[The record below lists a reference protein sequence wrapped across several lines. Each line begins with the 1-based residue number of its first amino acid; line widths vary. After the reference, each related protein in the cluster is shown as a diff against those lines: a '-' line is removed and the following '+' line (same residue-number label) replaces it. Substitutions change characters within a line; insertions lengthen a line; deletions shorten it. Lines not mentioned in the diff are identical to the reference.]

1 MTEEID
7 YQDYQKALQFDQRV
21 SRMGPLHTLVEQ
33 IVSDLGPQE
42 SHRVLDLGTGTGRLG
57 MALQPLLPLG
67 AVIGLDSG
75 KGMLK
80 VAREKILNQQIENFL
95 LVRGR
100 AEWLPFRQRTF
111 DSACLMLSFHHFSE
125 PARALRELHG
135 VLKSGGYV
143 VSLDPVL
150 HEPENAI
157 DQRLNES
164 IEEAFQEAHGP
175 HFRFFTANQLRN
187 LYRDAG
193 FTIVAVQPHEFVFES
208 QRMDN
213 LPMGPHWLQARE
225 NLWFRREKDL
235 LSAFQKKYF
244 KFETT
249 AQGLLVTGKMNWM
262 IFKVQKGP
270 DGRS

>member
-21 SRMGPLHTLVEQ
+21 SRMGPLDALVKQ
-33 IVSDLGPQE
+33 IVSHLGPQE

-57 MALQPLLPLG
+57 MVLQPLLPYG

-75 KGMLK
+75 KGMLR
-80 VAREKILNQQIENFL
+80 VAEEKIRNQRIENFL

-100 AEWLPFRQRTF
+100 AELLPFRRRCF
-111 DSACLMLSFHHFSE
+111 DSACLMLSFHHFEE
-125 PARALRELHG
+125 PARALRELHA
-135 VLKSGGYV
+135 VLKPGGYL

-150 HEPENAI
+150 REPENVI

-175 HFRFFTANQLRN
+175 HFRFFTANQLQS

-193 FTIVAVQPHEFVFES
+193 FTIGAVYPHEFVFES
-208 QRMDN
+208 RRMDS

-225 NLWFRREKDL
+225 NLWFRQEKDL
-235 LSAFQKKYF
+235 LRAFQEKYF

-249 AQGLLVTGKMNWM
+249 AEGLLVTGKMDWM
-262 IFKVQKGP
+262 IFKVQKGS
-270 DGRS
+270 DGSS